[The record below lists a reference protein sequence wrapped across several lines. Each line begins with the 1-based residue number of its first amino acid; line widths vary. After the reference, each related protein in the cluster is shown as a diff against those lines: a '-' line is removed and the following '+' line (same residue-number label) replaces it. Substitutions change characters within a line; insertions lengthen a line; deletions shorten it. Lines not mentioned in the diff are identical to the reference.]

1 MEDSAQTGSR
11 NLHANGPRIRRA
23 KLLIFGSPGMWRT
36 PWFHRRRVSLFRM
49 VDPTSGSPAGA
60 TITSASLFGVN
71 DATSA
76 EFMVLRLKGR
86 TNFTRDSRGRDT
98 HVNRD
103 FEVEI
108 SYCDLRKMCR
118 PIFTCLLRVVY
129 RYNITSTENGFWWF
143 WCLICWLSHEFY
155 IFYLLHRSCL
165 FQ

>member
-1 MEDSAQTGSR
+1 
-11 NLHANGPRIRRA
+11 
-23 KLLIFGSPGMWRT
+23 
-36 PWFHRRRVSLFRM
+36 M

-129 RYNITSTENGFWWF
+129 RYNITSTENGF
-143 WCLICWLSHEFY
+143 
-155 IFYLLHRSCL
+155 
-165 FQ
+165 